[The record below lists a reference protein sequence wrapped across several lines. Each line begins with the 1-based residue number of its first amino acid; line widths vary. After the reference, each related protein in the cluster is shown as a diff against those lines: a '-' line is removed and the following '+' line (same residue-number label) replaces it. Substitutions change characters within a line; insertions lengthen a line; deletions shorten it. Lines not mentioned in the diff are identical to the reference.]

1 MKLRQ
6 LELLRAVIRCETTV
20 RAAQDLGMSQPAV
33 SNAIKHMEA
42 QLGFALFE
50 RVNNRLFATPEALM
64 IYRETEH
71 LFAVYSALEARISD
85 MKNDR
90 LGSIRILASPP
101 LGHSVIPLAL
111 RCFQAQSPGVTAHF
125 DIRGYSAILASVEA
139 GQAELGFVIGTGD
152 DTGLRTEVFFSEPM
166 VCVMAPDHPL
176 AACATITPET
186 IAGHDFIALQ
196 ADTRMGQLTRSIFAE
211 CNTPFAFNVEVRYCN
226 TACVLAQAGVGVAL
240 VDALSALGCADE
252 RLVVRP
258 VQPERMVVAS
268 AVWSPKQ
275 PLSRSAALF
284 LRHVSRQA
292 QGFGSGRADGDAG
305 DPARPGDG
313 ASGRPLRVVSF

>member
-6 LELLRAVIRCETTV
+6 LELLRAVVRCETTV

-71 LFAVYSALEARISD
+71 LFAVYAALEARISD
-85 MKNDR
+85 MKYNR
-90 LGSIRILASPP
+90 LGSIRLLASPP

-111 RCFQAQSPGVTAHF
+111 RKFQAQAPGVTAHF
-125 DIRGYSAILASVEA
+125 DIRGYSAILASIAA
-139 GQAELGFVIGTGD
+139 GIAELGFVIGASD
-152 DTGLRTEVFFSEPM
+152 DTGLLSEVFFAEPL
-166 VCVMAPDHPL
+166 VCILPPDHPL
-176 AACATITPET
+176 AACDTITPDA

-196 ADTRMGQLTRSIFAE
+196 ADTSMGKLTRSIFAE
-211 CNTPFAFNVEVRYCN
+211 CDVPFTFNVEVRYCN
-226 TACVLAQAGVGVAL
+226 TACILVQAGVGVAL
-240 VDALSALGCADE
+240 VDSLSALTFAGD

-258 VQPERMVVAS
+258 VHPERTVVAS

-275 PLSRSAALF
+275 PLSRSAAMF
-284 LRHVSRQA
+284 LRHVSREA
-292 QGFGSGRADGDAG
+292 QGFVPDRASK
-305 DPARPGDG
+305 PAVG
-313 ASGRPLRVVSF
+313 AIPR